1 MASASN
7 ATRCEADAPS
17 PVPGRTHLASK
28 VPDSPTRAPNL
39 KSKAIIIFSRQGGE
53 EERRGDKEELD
64 SRVGGRSSVV
74 PARSGSRHSN
84 APSSP
89 AVRARPLLL
98 LLLLLARR
106 ALAEADFSTAMVPAV
121 DYSGRQV

>member
-7 ATRCEADAPS
+7 ATRCEVDAPS
-17 PVPGRTHLASK
+17 PVPD
-28 VPDSPTRAPNL
+28 PPTRAPNL
-39 KSKAIIIFSRQGGE
+39 KSKAIVVFSRQGGE

-64 SRVGGRSSVV
+64 SRVGGSSSVV

-89 AVRARPLLL
+89 AVRARPPL